1 MIPAKYTCPTNWT
14 QEYDGYLVA
23 EYHTHSNR
31 VFECMDA
38 SPTSVPGGTGNQDGT
53 LFYFMKARCVGLQC
67 PPYEERRILTCSVC
81 TK

>member
-14 QEYDGYLVA
+14 QEYDGYLVTA
-23 EYHTHSNR
+23 HHIHSNR

-38 SPTSVPGGTGNQDGT
+38 SPTPVPGGIGDQNGA
-53 LFYFMKARCVGLQC
+53 LFYFTKASCNGLQC

>member
-14 QEYDGYLVA
+14 EEYDGYLVA
-23 EYHTHSNR
+23 ELHTHGHR

-38 SPTSVPGGTGNQDGT
+38 SPIPVPGGTGDQNGG